1 MRPDRDIIERL
12 AAADPAPGA
21 ERLTPEEQNDA
32 DALLTR
38 LLAQPSGADATARR
52 ARHPRPRRWTL
63 GIVGAAGAIVVAITA
78 IDLGDS
84 GSPETGV
91 VDQAVAAR
99 TVAAVTR
106 EDSVYHVLQRK
117 RGFGNVEGA
126 DIGPFLFET
135 WHASD
140 GRMHEKVFRDRGGR
154 RGRLLEE
161 HAGKRP
167 SGRGVGE
174 LLRYDPRQDKVYPS
188 GIKTGDSDE
197 LPLIDP
203 AGNPGAN
210 LRELQARG
218 LLRVAG
224 TTEVGGRRAYRLE
237 SDPVPRSGDSTA
249 RFEYVVD
256 SETYLPLRQR
266 YSLRRGSETLGFVSE
281 FVVYERLPL
290 DARSEAQL
298 ELDPHPGATCAL
310 GAGEP
315 RKRELGFA
323 NPCSPPSRDG
333 PAEAAG

>member
-1 MRPDRDIIERL
+1 MRRDRDIIERL
-12 AAADPAPGA
+12 AAADPVPGA
-21 ERLTPEEQNDA
+21 ERLTPEEEHDG
-32 DALLTR
+32 DALLAR
-38 LLAQPSGADATARR
+38 LLAQPAEPDAPRGR
-52 ARHPRPRRWTL
+52 PQHPRLRRLTL
-63 GIVGAAGAIVVAITA
+63 AVGGAAGAVAVAITA
-78 IDLGDS
+78 INLGDS
-84 GSPETGV
+84 DSPETGV
-91 VDQAVAAR
+91 VDQTVAAR
-99 TVAAVTR
+99 TVAAVTQ
-106 EDSVYHVLQRK
+106 ENSVYHVVQRK

-126 DIGPFLFET
+126 NIGPFIVET

-140 GRMHEKVFRDRGGR
+140 GRMHEKVFRGRGGR

-188 GIKTGDSDE
+188 GIRTGDSDE

-237 SDPVPRSGDSTA
+237 SDPVPRSGDSMA

-266 YSLRRGSETLGFVSE
+266 YSLRRGAETLGFVSE
-281 FVVYERLPL
+281 FLVYERLPL

-298 ELDPHPGATCAL
+298 DLDAHPGATCAL
-310 GAGEP
+310 GAGEA

-323 NPCSPPSRDG
+323 NPCSRQG
-333 PAEAAG
+333 RG